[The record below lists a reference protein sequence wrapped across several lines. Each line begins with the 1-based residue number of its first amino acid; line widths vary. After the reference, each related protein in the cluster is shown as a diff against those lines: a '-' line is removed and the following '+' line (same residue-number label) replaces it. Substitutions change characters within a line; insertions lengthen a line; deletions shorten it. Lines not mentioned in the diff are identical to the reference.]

1 MNSMAF
7 SLLAN
12 SSAGIDENQEMELT
26 IGSLSIFIGPSGLT
40 RLSDPVKPDPS
51 ASEPKTVA
59 MMEYF
64 EGSSSEVN
72 SPVNLGEVQKAKNCR
87 RR

>member
-26 IGSLSIFIGPSGLT
+26 IGSLSILIRPSGLT
-40 RLSDPVKPDPS
+40 RLSDLMKPHLS
-51 ASEPKTVA
+51 ASEPEIVA
-59 MMEYF
+59 MIESS
-64 EGSSSEVN
+64 EGSFSEVN
-72 SPVNLGEVQKAKNCR
+72 SPVS
-87 RR
+87 